1 MLKSAL
7 VATFYVNPVVGNDTH
22 TGTQFTPFRS
32 LTRALR
38 ETTIPKIIKLTN
50 GTYSTASGE
59 VFPLYIP
66 TGVVLIGNETT
77 KGEGIVIMGSGKY
90 RSPSFGVQNITML
103 LLGDAQLKGV
113 TITNTTP
120 KGTGVWIESTSPT
133 LANNTFSHCS
143 REGVFVSGTAKAVII
158 DNVFVQNAA
167 SGLVMA
173 RNSKGDVLRNVLQKN
188 TLGIAVSDF
197 ATPMIA
203 NNKLSENRTA
213 IALSRN
219 ARPILRHNLIANNT
233 QTGLLIHGNASP
245 DLGTNHDPGG
255 NIFHESGQFDVQNFT
270 SIKLISAG
278 NQLSPIKING
288 LLEFTAVN
296 HQVDLPVYTDI
307 LGHWAEKFIWAL
319 ASMNLTHVFADCRY
333 QPDQPITRAQYSALV
348 AAAFNPEPRRAAPN
362 FTDVPKDSSSYR
374 SIQIAAQGGFV
385 GGKSDG
391 TFRPHQNVQR
401 LQVIVSLVSGLEL
414 PPDQTN
420 PLLDYSDF
428 DTIPKSA
435 RTAVATAI
443 RHKILVNHPDTQQ
456 IKPFEDAKR
465 GEVAAMVYQAL
476 VAIGQTLAINSPYI
490 NSLFTD

>member
-1 MLKSAL
+1 MVKSTL
-7 VATFYVNPVVGNDTH
+7 QATFYVNPVVGSDTY
-22 TGTQFTPFRS
+22 TGTQLTPFRS
-32 LTRALR
+32 LTHALR
-38 ETTIPKIIKLTN
+38 ETTIPKIIQLAK
-50 GTYSTASGE
+50 GIYSIATGE
-59 VFPLYIP
+59 VFPLVIP
-66 TGVVLIGNETT
+66 TGVVVMGNETT
-77 KGEGIVIMGSGKY
+77 KGKGIVILGSGKY
-90 RSPSFGVQNITML
+90 KSPSFGVQNITMCL
-103 LLGDAQLKGV
+103 LDDAQLKGV

-120 KGTGVWIESTSPT
+120 KGTGVWIESTVPT
-133 LANNTFSHCS
+133 LANNTFTNCS
-143 REGVFVSGTAKAVII
+143 REGVFVSGTAKAVIL

-173 RNSKGDVLRNVLQKN
+173 RNSTGDVLRNVVQKN

-245 DLGTNHDPGG
+245 DLGTSQNPGG
-255 NIFHESGQFDVQNFT
+255 NIFHDNGQFDVQNFT

-288 LLEFTAVN
+288 LLEFIAVN
-296 HQVDLPVYTDI
+296 SHVDLPMYTDI
-307 LGHWAEKFIWAL
+307 VGHWAEKFIWAL
-319 ASMNLTHVFADCRY
+319 ASMNLTQVFADCRY

-348 AAAFNPEPRRAAPN
+348 ATAFNPEPKRPAPD
-362 FTDVPKDSSSYR
+362 FTDVPKDSSAYR

-385 GGKSDG
+385 GGKSDR

-401 LQVIVSLVSGLEL
+401 LQVIVSLVSGLGL
-414 PPDQTN
+414 PLTQIDT
-420 PLLDYSDF
+420 LLNYSDF
-428 DTIPKSA
+428 DTIPNSA
-435 RTAVATAI
+435 RAAVATAI
-443 RHKILVNHPDTQQ
+443 QHKILVNHPDPKQ
-456 IKPFEDAKR
+456 IKPFQDATR
-465 GEVAAMVYQAL
+465 GEVAVMVYKAL
-476 VAIGQTLAINSPYI
+476 VAIGQTPAINSPYI